1 MRLDHLLDAS
11 SGRPGVG
18 PFEVSGAPTGV
29 DVTSIVH
36 DSKAV
41 EPGSLFACVPGG
53 RFDGHRFAAAAV
65 DAGAVALLAE
75 KPVTADVPVVRVAS
89 VRRALGPVAS
99 ALYGDPS
106 RHLDVVGVTGTNG
119 KTTTVELLRSILEA
133 AGRPCGLIGTLTGAR
148 TTPEA
153 PELQALLASFVAKG
167 HRAVAM
173 EVSSHALVQ
182 ERVAGTRFRVAV
194 FTNLSQDHLDF
205 HGTVETYFSAKA
217 RLFEPDLADTAVV
230 NLDDPRGRL
239 LRHAALVPTTG
250 YALSDVDDLRLDPT
264 GSSFR
269 WRDREW
275 RVGLAGRFNVEN
287 ALAAATAAIE
297 LGIDDEVID
306 RGLRAAGPVPGR
318 FELVDAGQ
326 PFAVV
331 VDYAH
336 TPDGLEQVLAAAR
349 EVTRCRVVVVFG
361 AGGDR
366 DRDKRPRMGAAAAA
380 GADHLVLTNDN
391 PRSEDPMTIID
402 AVRSGIPPTAELTI
416 EPDRRAAIA
425 TALAMAG
432 PGDLVMIAGKG
443 HEDTQVVGDSVTPF
457 DDRRVAREIIAAG
470 GVG

>member
-18 PFEVSGAPTGV
+18 PFEVSGDPAGV

-119 KTTTVELLRSILEA
+119 KTTTVELLRSIFEA
-133 AGRPCGLIGTLTGAR
+133 AGRPCGVIGTLTGAR

-153 PELQALLASFVAKG
+153 PELQALLASFVAEG
-167 HRAVAM
+167 RTSVAM

-239 LRHAALVPTTG
+239 LGHAALIPTTG

-269 WRDREW
+269 WRDRDW

-297 LGIDDEVID
+297 LGIDDDVID

-326 PFAVV
+326 PFTVV

-336 TPDGLEQVLAAAR
+336 TPDGLEQVLAAGR
-349 EVTRCRVVVVFG
+349 EVTKGRVIVVFG

-380 GADHLVLTNDN
+380 GADHLVVTNDN

-402 AVRSGIPPTAELTI
+402 AVRSGIPPTADVTV
-416 EPDRRAAIA
+416 EPDRRAAITA
-425 TALAMAG
+425 ALAMAG

-443 HEDTQVVGDSVTPF
+443 HEDTQVVGDTVTPF

>member
-1 MRLDHLLDAS
+1 
-11 SGRPGVG
+11 
-18 PFEVSGAPTGV
+18 
-29 DVTSIVH
+29 
-36 DSKAV
+36 
-41 EPGSLFACVPGG
+41 
-53 RFDGHRFAAAAV
+53 
-65 DAGAVALLAE
+65 
-75 KPVTADVPVVRVAS
+75 
-89 VRRALGPVAS
+89 
-99 ALYGDPS
+99 
-106 RHLDVVGVTGTNG
+106 
-119 KTTTVELLRSILEA
+119 
-133 AGRPCGLIGTLTGAR
+133 
-148 TTPEA
+148 
-153 PELQALLASFVAKG
+153 
-167 HRAVAM
+167 M